1 METQVHNKA
10 PSNRKLSVLLVE
22 DNLDDVLITKRAWKK
37 GRINS
42 ELHVVYDGEEALDFL
57 NKRGKYSEAPNVSLV
72 LLDLKMPRMNGL
84 EVLQNIK
91 SDKVLKKIPIV
102 MLTTSNRNEDI
113 EKAYEYGCNGYIVKP
128 VSYDNFIKAVHKIE
142 DFWLEL
148 SVSPFGF

>member
-1 METQVHNKA
+1 MEAQVQKA
-10 PSNRKLSVLLVE
+10 PSKSKLSVLLVE

-42 ELHVVYDGEEALDFL
+42 ELHVAYDGEEALDFL

-72 LLDLKMPRMNGL
+72 LLDLKMPRVNGL

-148 SVSPFGF
+148 SVLPFIY

>member
-1 METQVHNKA
+1 MEAQVQKA
-10 PSNRKLSVLLVE
+10 PSKRKLSVLLVE

-42 ELHVVYDGEEALDFL
+42 ELHVAYDGEEALDFL

-148 SVSPFGF
+148 SVSPFGY